1 MSNVINIDGKEYPI
15 DNLKNDQKVL
25 IDQITLCQN
34 KINELS
40 ALVRQ
45 IDIFQIAKNDYV
57 KKLSTSLQTDETL
70 KNIEDSQA
78 GMTKSDINAILME
91 LSVLKNDMY
100 HFRQDMERRVSRLE
114 RIVISIT
121 AFYVLS
127 SFGVIFNTIVL

>member
-57 KKLSTSLQTDETL
+57 QKLSTSLQTDETL
-70 KNIEDSQA
+70 KNIEDSEA
-78 GMTKSDINAILME
+78 G
-91 LSVLKNDMY
+91 
-100 HFRQDMERRVSRLE
+100 
-114 RIVISIT
+114 
-121 AFYVLS
+121 
-127 SFGVIFNTIVL
+127 

>member
-1 MSNVINIDGKEYPI
+1 MSNVIKIDGKEYPI

-70 KNIEDSQA
+70 KNIEDSEA
-78 GMTKSDINAILME
+78 G
-91 LSVLKNDMY
+91 
-100 HFRQDMERRVSRLE
+100 
-114 RIVISIT
+114 
-121 AFYVLS
+121 
-127 SFGVIFNTIVL
+127 

>member
-57 KKLSTSLQTDETL
+57 QKLSTSLQTDETL
-70 KNIEDSQA
+70 KNIENSEA
-78 GMTKSDINAILME
+78 G
-91 LSVLKNDMY
+91 
-100 HFRQDMERRVSRLE
+100 
-114 RIVISIT
+114 
-121 AFYVLS
+121 
-127 SFGVIFNTIVL
+127 

>member
-15 DNLKNDQKVL
+15 DDLKNDQKVL

-57 KKLSTSLQTDETL
+57 QKLSTSLQSDETL
-70 KNIEDSQA
+70 KNIEDSEA
-78 GMTKSDINAILME
+78 
-91 LSVLKNDMY
+91 V
-100 HFRQDMERRVSRLE
+100 
-114 RIVISIT
+114 
-121 AFYVLS
+121 
-127 SFGVIFNTIVL
+127 

>member
-15 DNLKNDQKVL
+15 DNLKNDQKVI

-57 KKLSTSLQTDETL
+57 QKLSTSLKTDETL

-78 GMTKSDINAILME
+78 G
-91 LSVLKNDMY
+91 
-100 HFRQDMERRVSRLE
+100 
-114 RIVISIT
+114 
-121 AFYVLS
+121 
-127 SFGVIFNTIVL
+127 

>member
-45 IDIFQIAKNDYV
+45 IDIYQIAKKDYV
-57 KKLSTSLQTDETL
+57 EKLSASLQTDETL

-78 GMTKSDINAILME
+78 G
-91 LSVLKNDMY
+91 
-100 HFRQDMERRVSRLE
+100 
-114 RIVISIT
+114 
-121 AFYVLS
+121 
-127 SFGVIFNTIVL
+127 

>member
-15 DNLKNDQKVL
+15 DDLKNDQKVL

-40 ALVRQ
+40 GLVRQ
-45 IDIFQIAKNDYV
+45 IDIYQIAKNYYV

-78 GMTKSDINAILME
+78 
-91 LSVLKNDMY
+91 
-100 HFRQDMERRVSRLE
+100 R
-114 RIVISIT
+114 
-121 AFYVLS
+121 
-127 SFGVIFNTIVL
+127 

>member
-15 DNLKNDQKVL
+15 DNLKSDQKVL

-57 KKLSTSLQTDETL
+57 QKLSTSLQTDETL
-70 KNIEDSQA
+70 KNIEDSEA
-78 GMTKSDINAILME
+78 G
-91 LSVLKNDMY
+91 
-100 HFRQDMERRVSRLE
+100 
-114 RIVISIT
+114 
-121 AFYVLS
+121 
-127 SFGVIFNTIVL
+127 

>member
-57 KKLSTSLQTDETL
+57 QKLSTSLQNDETL
-70 KNIEDSQA
+70 QNIEDSEA
-78 GMTKSDINAILME
+78 G
-91 LSVLKNDMY
+91 
-100 HFRQDMERRVSRLE
+100 
-114 RIVISIT
+114 
-121 AFYVLS
+121 
-127 SFGVIFNTIVL
+127 

>member
-57 KKLSTSLQTDETL
+57 QKLSTSLQTDETL
-70 KNIEDSQA
+70 QNIEDSEA
-78 GMTKSDINAILME
+78 G
-91 LSVLKNDMY
+91 
-100 HFRQDMERRVSRLE
+100 
-114 RIVISIT
+114 
-121 AFYVLS
+121 
-127 SFGVIFNTIVL
+127 

>member
-15 DNLKNDQKVL
+15 DDLKNDKKVL

-57 KKLSTSLQTDETL
+57 QKLSTSLQTDETL
-70 KNIEDSQA
+70 QNIEDSEA
-78 GMTKSDINAILME
+78 G
-91 LSVLKNDMY
+91 
-100 HFRQDMERRVSRLE
+100 
-114 RIVISIT
+114 
-121 AFYVLS
+121 
-127 SFGVIFNTIVL
+127 

>member
-57 KKLSTSLQTDETL
+57 QKLSTSL
-70 KNIEDSQA
+70 
-78 GMTKSDINAILME
+78 KSDEILQNIKDSE
-91 LSVLKNDMY
+91 
-100 HFRQDMERRVSRLE
+100 
-114 RIVISIT
+114 
-121 AFYVLS
+121 A
-127 SFGVIFNTIVL
+127 G

>member
-45 IDIFQIAKNDYV
+45 IDIYQIAKKDYV
-57 KKLSTSLQTDETL
+57 EKLSTSL
-70 KNIEDSQA
+70 
-78 GMTKSDINAILME
+78 KSDQNKKDSEA
-91 LSVLKNDMY
+91 
-100 HFRQDMERRVSRLE
+100 
-114 RIVISIT
+114 
-121 AFYVLS
+121 
-127 SFGVIFNTIVL
+127 G

>member
-15 DNLKNDQKVL
+15 DDLKSDQKVL

-57 KKLSTSLQTDETL
+57 QKLSTSLQTDETL
-70 KNIEDSQA
+70 KNIEESEA
-78 GMTKSDINAILME
+78 G
-91 LSVLKNDMY
+91 
-100 HFRQDMERRVSRLE
+100 
-114 RIVISIT
+114 
-121 AFYVLS
+121 
-127 SFGVIFNTIVL
+127 